1 MGTELV
7 PHTRGV
13 SDARR
18 LERHIIWDGSTTLR
32 ENTMN
37 RIGIIGSGSIGA
49 AVARLAVRA
58 GYEVLIANSRGPETL
73 AGLIEELGPRA

>member
-1 MGTELV
+1 
-7 PHTRGV
+7 
-13 SDARR
+13 
-18 LERHIIWDGSTTLR
+18 
-32 ENTMN
+32 MN